1 MTSKLRA
8 MAVEVDV
15 LRIREHPDNIR
26 TRLTGIERLAR
37 SIGKYGIQVPL
48 VAHQKYK
55 REAGKQDLELI
66 YGHRRLAASAVAG
79 LKTVPCEIRPFMTD
93 VEILLLMLSEKDREA
108 PDAAGVARGVVR
120 LRALGLSD
128 IDIAERLCTSQAQV
142 RSWARGDGDIEQV
155 ELPGPDVKVWTKPVT
170 RRKPASH
177 RAPLVSVSRLHPLI
191 HEYDAGKLD
200 AETVVARVRGL
211 LGGWGPP
218 TTTNNGDAR

>member
-8 MAVEVDV
+8 MPVEVDV

-37 SIGKYGIQVPL
+37 SIAKYGIQVPL

-79 LKTVPCEIRPFMTD
+79 LKTVPCEIRPHMTD
-93 VEILLLMLSEKDREA
+93 VEILLLMLSEKERET
-108 PDAAGVARGVVR
+108 PDAAGVAKGVAK
-120 LRALGLSD
+120 LRAHGLSD

-142 RSWARGDGDIEQV
+142 RAWARGDGDIEQV
-155 ELPGPDVKVWTKPVT
+155 ELPGPDVKVWTKPPAK
-170 RRKPASH
+170 RAAKPASH
-177 RAPLVSVSRLHPLI
+177 RAPNVSVARLHVLV
-191 HEYDAGKLD
+191 HEFDNGRMDAD
-200 AETVVARVRGL
+200 TVVARVRGL

-218 TTTNNGDAR
+218 KTNNGGT